1 MKKESQM
8 RLENLRTRL
17 RQEKEKEKKQK
28 QMEEL
33 RRINQTWFGTELW
46 YQMMWTCGL
55 NFIEPT
61 IKLKPTQESQESS
74 QEDLDPLKSCFKP
87 RFGENAT
94 KGLPFISS

>member
-33 RRINQTWFGTELW
+33 KRINQT
-46 YQMMWTCGL
+46 
-55 NFIEPT
+55 
-61 IKLKPTQESQESS
+61 
-74 QEDLDPLKSCFKP
+74 
-87 RFGENAT
+87 
-94 KGLPFISS
+94 

>member
-33 RRINQTWFGTELW
+33 RRINQT
-46 YQMMWTCGL
+46 
-55 NFIEPT
+55 
-61 IKLKPTQESQESS
+61 
-74 QEDLDPLKSCFKP
+74 
-87 RFGENAT
+87 
-94 KGLPFISS
+94 